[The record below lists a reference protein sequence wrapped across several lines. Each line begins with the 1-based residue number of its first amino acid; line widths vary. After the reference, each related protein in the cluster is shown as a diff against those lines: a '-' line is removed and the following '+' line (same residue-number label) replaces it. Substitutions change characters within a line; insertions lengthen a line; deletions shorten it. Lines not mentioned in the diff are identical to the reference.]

1 MKNFKII
8 VINLCLIIFLY
19 SCGSMSE
26 AGKALRNEKTRSTD
40 EFLVKKRDPL
50 FLPPEYNKIPKPGT
64 EEKKSETNSSSIEK
78 ILKIKDQDPSEKKFS
93 SIEKSILNQISK

>member
-8 VINLCLIIFLY
+8 TINFCLMVFLY
-19 SCGSMSE
+19 SCGSMSD

-64 EEKKSETNSSSIEK
+64 EEKNSKANSNSIEK
-78 ILKIKDQDPSEKKFS
+78 ILKIEKQTASEKKFS